1 MSHAYYKRNKKN
13 FFLEHVELYK
23 QLGIFKNTRVVRK
36 STSRGRILFALLECS
51 EKIPKC
57 LDNST
62 MLEEKVF
69 YFVYKRYR
77 ELRALVPMT

>member
-1 MSHAYYKRNKKN
+1 MPITKEIKKT
-13 FFLEHVELYK
+13 FSSSIVDLYK
-23 QLGIFKNTRVVRK
+23 NLGIFKSTREVRK
-36 STSRGRILFALLECS
+36 STSRGRILLALLECS

-69 YFVYKRYR
+69 YFFYKKYR
-77 ELRALVPMT
+77 ELRALVPMA

>member
-1 MSHAYYKRNKKN
+1 MPITKEIKKT
-13 FFLEHVELYK
+13 FSSSIVELYK
-23 QLGIFKNTRVVRK
+23 QLGIFKNTREVRK

-69 YFVYKRYR
+69 YFFYKGYR

>member
-1 MSHAYYKRNKKN
+1 MPITKEIKKTVSSSI
-13 FFLEHVELYK
+13 VELYK
-23 QLGIFKNTRVVRK
+23 HLGIFKNTREVRK

-69 YFVYKRYR
+69 YFFYKKYR

>member
-1 MSHAYYKRNKKN
+1 MPITKEIKKTVSSSI
-13 FFLEHVELYK
+13 VELYK
-23 QLGIFKNTRVVRK
+23 HLGIFKNTREVRK

-62 MLEEKVF
+62 MLEKKVF
-69 YFVYKRYR
+69 SF
-77 ELRALVPMT
+77 LL

>member
-1 MSHAYYKRNKKN
+1 MPITKDIKKT
-13 FFLEHVELYK
+13 FSSSIVELSE
-23 QLGIFKNTRVVRK
+23 QLGIFKNTREVRK

-69 YFVYKRYR
+69 LF
-77 ELRALVPMT
+77 LL

>member
-1 MSHAYYKRNKKN
+1 MPITKEIKKTVSSSI
-13 FFLEHVELYK
+13 VELYK
-23 QLGIFKNTRVVRK
+23 HLGIFKNTREVRK

-69 YFVYKRYR
+69 YFFYKRYR

>member
-1 MSHAYYKRNKKN
+1 MPITKDIKKT
-13 FFLEHVELYK
+13 FSSSIVELSE
-23 QLGIFKNTRVVRK
+23 QLGIFKNTREVRK

-62 MLEEKVF
+62 MLEENVF
-69 YFVYKRYR
+69 YLFYKGYR